1 MDRNRSLHHSSTFA
15 RFPTSA
21 ELISCAQLP
30 WQSSIQQARRNILRK
45 ILMSVACTCV
55 VCDQTAE
62 GLGMCTQVVG
72 HFFELAKSK
81 RTPCAYRNFKFHG

>member
-1 MDRNRSLHHSSTFA
+1 MDRNRSFHHSTTIA
-15 RFPTSA
+15 LFPTSA
-21 ELISCAQLP
+21 ELISCAQST
-30 WQSSIQQARRNILRK
+30 WQSSIKQARRNILRK
-45 ILMSVACTCV
+45 ILMSVACV

-62 GLGMCTQVVG
+62 GLGMSTQVVG